1 MTAPDFDAARDGQP
15 QGSRRDA
22 DRDRQAK
29 SHLRDE
35 ERHIGSPRDGSRLV
49 YVMGASGSG
58 KDTLLRL
65 ARTRLDGA
73 DRVLV
78 AHRYITRPAGADEA
92 SIFLDPAEHAR
103 RAALGCFAL
112 HWASHKLAYGIGVEI
127 DAWMAA
133 GITVL
138 VNGSRAYL
146 PQACARYPGL
156 CAVTIRVNTET
167 LQRRL
172 ANRGRESAEDIA
184 ARLARADASFDVPA
198 DCEMVALD
206 NNGAADDAAAE
217 LLAIARRR
225 CHA

>member
-1 MTAPDFDAARDGQP
+1 MTAPDSNASRDAQPEGQ
-15 QGSRRDA
+15 RRDDDQHA
-22 DRDRQAK
+22 R
-29 SHLRDE
+29 L
-35 ERHIGSPRDGSRLV
+35 PRDGSRLI

-65 ARTRLDGA
+65 ARAQLDGA

-92 SIFLDPAEHAR
+92 SIHLDPAEHAR

-112 HWASHKLAYGIGVEI
+112 HWASHGLAYGIGVEI

-156 CAVTIRVNTET
+156 CAVTIRVDTET

-172 ANRGRESAEDIA
+172 ANRGRESADDIA
-184 ARLARADASFDVPA
+184 ARLARAEASFDVPP
-198 DCEMVALD
+198 DCEMITLD
-206 NNGAADDAAAE
+206 NNGAAADAAAE

>member
-1 MTAPDFDAARDGQP
+1 MSAPALPGRRDGN
-15 QGSRRDA
+15 
-22 DRDRQAK
+22 
-29 SHLRDE
+29 H
-35 ERHIGSPRDGSRLV
+35 DGSRLV

-65 ARTRLDGA
+65 ARARLQSQ

-92 SIFLDPAEHAR
+92 SVYLEPAEHAR

-112 HWASHKLAYGIGVEI
+112 HWASHGLAYGIGVEI
-127 DAWMAA
+127 DAWMDA

-156 CAVTIRVNTET
+156 CAVTVHVDPHVLRD
-167 LQRRL
+167 RL
-172 ANRGRESAEDIA
+172 VHRGRESAGDIA
-184 ARLARADASFDVPA
+184 ARVARAQAVFDIPQE
-198 DCEMVALD
+198 CETATVD
-206 NNGAADDAAAE
+206 NNGDAGDAAAE

-225 CHA
+225 CHGLTTAVGARAPSGRAR

>member
-1 MTAPDFDAARDGQP
+1 
-15 QGSRRDA
+15 
-22 DRDRQAK
+22 
-29 SHLRDE
+29 
-35 ERHIGSPRDGSRLV
+35 
-49 YVMGASGSG
+49 MGASGSG

-65 ARTRLDGA
+65 ARARLDGT
-73 DRVLV
+73 DRVLI
-78 AHRYITRPAGADEA
+78 AHRYITRPGGADEA
-92 SIFLDPAEHAR
+92 SIYLDPDEHAR

-112 HWASHKLAYGIGVEI
+112 HWASHGLAYGIGVEI

-146 PQACARYPGL
+146 PQASARYPGL
-156 CAVTIRVNTET
+156 CAVTIRVDAGT
-167 LQRRL
+167 LQSRL

-184 ARLARADASFDVPA
+184 ARLARAEASFDVPP
-198 DCEMVALD
+198 DCEMVTLD
-206 NNGAADDAAAE
+206 NNGVADDAAAE